1 MNKYLTI
8 FFIPFLF
15 ACKSKEVIVTQ
26 EPLKERSQAY
36 LTRNIEK
43 NKFDFEWLGMKLD
56 AEFTSGEEQQ
66 GFKATVRMRKDSA
79 VSVSVSPALG
89 IEVLRL
95 LVDKDS
101 LKMVSDIPGDKYVF
115 LGSVNQLTD
124 LAKIDLDLSTLQDL
138 LIGNPIGLSREEG
151 RMKSGIEK
159 LDVEYYTLVSRM
171 SRRVRRASEDQDS
184 LTNRDGR
191 RVPKRLEDNDWISSK
206 FWIES
211 DLFKVVKCEL
221 TDIRTKRM
229 VQINYSEF
237 DEEDPSHYPHKCKI
251 QIDDL
256 KGKTSLDFKIVRVN
270 TQNHY
275 DFSFDYDK
283 DYPIKGNRNERAE

>member
-1 MNKYLTI
+1 LNKYLVI
-8 FFIPFLF
+8 LFIPFLF
-15 ACKSKEVIVTQ
+15 ACKSKEVVVTQ
-26 EPLKERSQAY
+26 EPLKERSQAF
-36 LTRNIEK
+36 LTRHIDK
-43 NKFDFEWLGMKLD
+43 NKFEFDWLGMKLD

-79 VSVSVSPALG
+79 VSVSISPALG
-89 IEVLRL
+89 IEVLRM
-95 LVDKDS
+95 LVVKDS
-101 LKMVSDIPGDKYVF
+101 LKMVSEIPGDKYVF
-115 LGSVNQLTD
+115 LGSVDELSE
-124 LAKIDLDLSTLQDL
+124 LAKIDLDVSTMQDL

-159 LDVEYYTLVSRM
+159 LDVEYYTLISRM
-171 SRRVRRASEDQDS
+171 SRRVRRASEEQDS
-184 LTNRDGR
+184 LATRDGR

-211 DLFKVVKCEL
+211 NLYKVVKCEL
-221 TDIRTKRM
+221 TDLRTRRM

-237 DEEDPSHYPHKCKI
+237 DEEDLSHYPHKCNI
-251 QIDDL
+251 QIDDI
-256 KGKTSLDFKIVRVN
+256 KGKTSLDFKIIRTN

-283 DYPIKGNRNERAE
+283 DYPIKRK

>member
-1 MNKYLTI
+1 MNKYLVI
-8 FFIPFLF
+8 LFIPFLF
-15 ACKSKEVIVTQ
+15 ACKSKKVVVTQ
-26 EPLKERSQAY
+26 EPLKERSQAF
-36 LTRNIEK
+36 LTRHIDK
-43 NKFDFEWLGMKLD
+43 NKFEFDWLGMKLD

-79 VSVSVSPALG
+79 VSVSISPALG
-89 IEVLRL
+89 IEVLRM
-95 LVDKDS
+95 LVVKDS
-101 LKMVSDIPGDKYVF
+101 LKMVSEIPGDKYVF
-115 LGSVNQLTD
+115 LGSVDELSE
-124 LAKIDLDLSTLQDL
+124 LAKIDLDVSTMQDL

-159 LDVEYYTLVSRM
+159 LDVEYYTLISRM
-171 SRRVRRASEDQDS
+171 SRRVRRASEEQDS
-184 LTNRDGR
+184 LATRDGR

-211 DLFKVVKCEL
+211 NLYKVVKCEL
-221 TDIRTKRM
+221 TDLRTRRM

-237 DEEDPSHYPHKCKI
+237 DEEDLSHYPHKCNI
-251 QIDDL
+251 QIDDI
-256 KGKTSLDFKIVRVN
+256 KGKTSLDFKIIRTN

-283 DYPIKGNRNERAE
+283 DYPIKRK

>member
-1 MNKYLTI
+1 LNKYLI
-8 FFIPFLF
+8 ILLIPFLF
-15 ACKSKEVIVTQ
+15 ACKSKEVVVTQ
-26 EPLKERSQAY
+26 EPLKERTQAF

-43 NKFDFEWLGMKLD
+43 NKFEFDWLGMKLD

-115 LGSVNQLTD
+115 LGSVNQLTE

-211 DLFKVVKCEL
+211 DLYKVVKCEL

-237 DEEDPSHYPHKCKI
+237 DEEDPSHYPHKCNI
-251 QIDDL
+251 QIDDV
-256 KGKTSLDFKIVRVN
+256 KGKTVLDFKIVRLN

-283 DYPIKGNRNERAE
+283 DYPIKRK

>member
-1 MNKYLTI
+1 LNKYFVILL
-8 FFIPFLF
+8 IPFLF
-15 ACKSKEVIVTQ
+15 ACKSKEIVETQ
-26 EPLKERSQAY
+26 EPLKERSQAF
-36 LTRNIEK
+36 LTRHIDK

-95 LVDKDS
+95 IVDKDS
-101 LKMVSDIPGDKYVF
+101 LKMVSEIPGDKYVF
-115 LGSVNQLTD
+115 LGSVDQLAE

-159 LDVEYYTLVSRM
+159 LDVEYYTLISRM

-184 LTNRDGR
+184 LSNNEGR
-191 RVPKRLEDNDWISSK
+191 RIPKRLEDNDWISSK

-211 DLFKVVKCEL
+211 NFYKVAKCEL
-221 TDIRTKRM
+221 TDLRTKRM
-229 VQINYSEF
+229 VQINYS
-237 DEEDPSHYPHKCKI
+237 DYDDEDPSHYPHKCNI
-251 QIDDL
+251 QIDDV
-256 KGKTSLDFKIVRVN
+256 KGKTSLDFKIVRLN

-283 DYPIKGNRNERAE
+283 DYPIRRK

>member
-1 MNKYLTI
+1 M
-8 FFIPFLF
+8 
-15 ACKSKEVIVTQ
+15 TQ
-26 EPLKERSQAY
+26 EPLKERTQAF
-36 LTRNIEK
+36 LTRHLDK
-43 NKFDFEWLGMKLD
+43 NKFEFEWLGMKLD

-66 GFKATVRMRKDSA
+66 GFKATARMRRDSA

-101 LKMVSDIPGDKYVF
+101 LKMVSDIPGDRYVF
-115 LGSVNQLTD
+115 LGSVDELSD

-151 RMKSGIEK
+151 KMKSGIEK

-171 SRRVRRASEDQDS
+171 SRRVRKASELQDS
-184 LTNRDGR
+184 LETHEVR

-211 DLFKVVKCEL
+211 NFYKVVKCEL
-221 TDIRTKRM
+221 TDLRTKRI

-237 DEEDPSHYPHKCKI
+237 DEEDPSHYPRKCNI
-251 QIDDL
+251 QIDDV
-256 KGKTSLDFKIVRVN
+256 KGKTSLDLKIVRVN

-283 DYPIKGNRNERAE
+283 DYPIKRK

>member
-1 MNKYLTI
+1 LSKYTLI
-8 FFIPFLF
+8 LFIPFLF
-15 ACKSKEVIVTQ
+15 GCKTKEVVVTQ
-26 EPLKERSQAY
+26 EPLKERSQAF
-36 LTRNIEK
+36 LTRHIDK
-43 NKFDFEWLGMKLD
+43 NKFEFDWLGMKLD

-79 VSVSVSPALG
+79 VSVSISPALG
-89 IEVLRL
+89 IEVLRM

-101 LKMVSDIPGDKYVF
+101 LKMVSEIPGDKYVF
-115 LGSVNQLTD
+115 LGSVDQLSE
-124 LAKIDLDLSTLQDL
+124 LAKIDLDVSTMQDL

-159 LDVEYYTLVSRM
+159 LDVEYYTLISRM
-171 SRRVRRASEDQDS
+171 SRRVRRATEVQDS
-184 LTNRDGR
+184 SSSTEGR
-191 RVPKRLEDNDWISSK
+191 RIPKRLEDNDWISSK

-211 DLFKVVKCEL
+211 NFYKIAKCEL
-221 TDIRTKRM
+221 TDVRTRRM

-237 DEEDPSHYPHKCKI
+237 DEEDPSHYPRKCNI
-251 QIDDL
+251 QIDDI
-256 KGKTSLDFKIVRVN
+256 KGKTSLDFKIIRIN

-283 DYPIKGNRNERAE
+283 DYPIKRK

>member
-1 MNKYLTI
+1 MNKY
-8 FFIPFLF
+8 FIILFVPFLF
-15 ACKSKEVIVTQ
+15 ACKSKEVVVTQ
-26 EPLKERSQAY
+26 EPLKERTQAF

-43 NKFDFEWLGMKLD
+43 NRFEFDWLGMKLD

-101 LKMVSDIPGDKYVF
+101 LKMVSEIPGDKYVF

-171 SRRVRRASEDQDS
+171 SRRVRRATEDQDS
-184 LTNRDGR
+184 LTIRDGR
-191 RVPKRLEDNDWISSK
+191 RVSKRLEDNDWISSK

-211 DLFKVVKCEL
+211 DLYKVVKCEL

-237 DEEDPSHYPHKCKI
+237 DEEDPSHYPHKCNI
-251 QIDDL
+251 QIDDV
-256 KGKTSLDFKIVRVN
+256 KGKTALDFKIVRLN

-283 DYPIKGNRNERAE
+283 DYPIKRK

>member
-1 MNKYLTI
+1 LNKYFIIL
-8 FFIPFLF
+8 FIPFLF
-15 ACKSKEVIVTQ
+15 ACKSKEVVVTQ
-26 EPLKERSQAY
+26 EPLKERTQAF

-43 NKFDFEWLGMKLD
+43 NRFEFDWLGMKLD

-171 SRRVRRASEDQDS
+171 SRRVRRATEDQDS

-237 DEEDPSHYPHKCKI
+237 DEEDPSHYPHKCNI
-251 QIDDL
+251 QIDDV
-256 KGKTSLDFKIVRVN
+256 KGKTALDFKIVRLN

-283 DYPIKGNRNERAE
+283 DYPIKRK

>member
-1 MNKYLTI
+1 MNKYL
-8 FFIPFLF
+8 FILLVPVLF
-15 ACKSKEVIVTQ
+15 SCKSKEVIVTQ
-26 EPLKERSQAY
+26 EPLKERSQAF
-36 LTRNIEK
+36 LIRHIDK

-56 AEFTSGEEQQ
+56 AEFTNGDDQQ

-95 LVDKDS
+95 IVDKDS
-101 LKMVSDIPGDKYVF
+101 LKMVSDIPGDRYVF
-115 LGSVNQLTD
+115 LGSVDQLSD

-151 RMKSGIEK
+151 KMKSGIE
-159 LDVEYYTLVSRM
+159 LQDVEYYTLVSRL
-171 SRRVRRASEDQDS
+171 SRRVRRATESQDS
-184 LTNRDGR
+184 LSNHEGR
-191 RVPKRLEDNDWISSK
+191 RISKRLEDNDWISSK

-211 DLFKVVKCEL
+211 NNYKIVKCEL
-221 TDIRTKRM
+221 TDIRTRRM
-229 VQINYSEF
+229 VQINYSDF
-237 DEEDPSHYPHKCKI
+237 DEEDLSHYPHKCNI
-251 QIDDL
+251 QIDDI
-256 KGKTSLDFKIVRVN
+256 KGKTSLDFRIIRLN

-283 DYPIKGNRNERAE
+283 DYPIKRK

>member
-1 MNKYLTI
+1 MSKYIVIL
-8 FFIPFLF
+8 FIPLLF
-15 ACKSKEVIVTQ
+15 ACKSKEVVVTQ
-26 EPLKERSQAY
+26 EPLKERTQAF
-36 LTRNIEK
+36 LTRHLDK
-43 NKFDFEWLGMKLD
+43 NKFD

-95 LVDKDS
+95 LVDRDS
-101 LKMVSDIPGDKYVF
+101 LKMVSDIPGDRYVF
-115 LGSVNQLTD
+115 LGSVDQLSG

-171 SRRVRRASEDQDS
+171 SRRVRRASEEQDS
-184 LTNRDGR
+184 LATRDGR

-211 DLFKVVKCEL
+211 NLYKVVKCEL

-229 VQINYSEF
+229 VMINYSEF
-237 DEEDPSHYPHKCKI
+237 DEESESHYPHKCSI
-251 QIDDL
+251 QIDDV

-283 DYPIKGNRNERAE
+283 DYPIKRK

>member
-1 MNKYLTI
+1 MNKYFIIL
-8 FFIPFLF
+8 FIPFLF
-15 ACKSKEVIVTQ
+15 ACKSKEVVVTQ
-26 EPLKERSQAY
+26 EPLKERTQAF

-43 NKFDFEWLGMKLD
+43 NRFEFDWLGMKLD

-171 SRRVRRASEDQDS
+171 SRRVRRATEDQDS
-184 LTNRDGR
+184 LTIRDGR

-211 DLFKVVKCEL
+211 DLYKVVKCEL

-237 DEEDPSHYPHKCKI
+237 DEEDPSHYPHKCNI
-251 QIDDL
+251 QIDDV
-256 KGKTSLDFKIVRVN
+256 KGKTALDFKIVRLN

-283 DYPIKGNRNERAE
+283 DYPIKRK

>member
-1 MNKYLTI
+1 MNKYITL

-15 ACKSKEVIVTQ
+15 ACKSKEVVVTQ
-26 EPLKERSQAY
+26 EPLKERSQAF
-36 LTRNIEK
+36 LTRHIDK

-101 LKMVSDIPGDKYVF
+101 LKMVSEIPGDKYVF
-115 LGSVNQLTD
+115 LGSVEQLTE

-184 LTNRDGR
+184 LSIRDGR
-191 RVPKRLEDNDWISSK
+191 RVPRRLEDNDWISSK

-211 DLFKVVKCEL
+211 SLYKIVKCEL

-229 VQINYSEF
+229 VQINYSDF
-237 DEEDPSHYPHKCKI
+237 DEEDPSHYPHKCNI
-251 QIDDL
+251 QIDDV
-256 KGKTSLDFKIVRVN
+256 KGKTALDFKIVRLN

-275 DFSFDYDK
+275 DFSFDYDR
-283 DYPIKGNRNERAE
+283 DYPIKRK

>member
-1 MNKYLTI
+1 MNKYLVILI
-8 FFIPFLF
+8 FPFLF
-15 ACKSKEVIVTQ
+15 SCKSKEIVVSQ
-26 EPLKERSQAY
+26 EPLKERSQAF
-36 LTRNIEK
+36 LIRHIDK
-43 NKFDFEWLGMKLD
+43 NKLDFEWLGMKLD

-101 LKMVSDIPGDKYVF
+101 LKMVSDIPGDRYVF
-115 LGSVNQLTD
+115 LGSVDQLTE

-138 LIGNPIGLSREEG
+138 LIGNAIGISREEG
-151 RMKSGIEK
+151 KMKSGVEK
-159 LDVEYYTLVSRM
+159 LDKEYYTLVSRM
-171 SRRVRRASEDQDS
+171 SRRVRRASESQDS
-184 LTNRDGR
+184 LQNLEGR
-191 RVPKRLEDNDWISSK
+191 RISKRLEDNDWISSK

-211 DLFKVVKCEL
+211 DFFKIVKCEL
-221 TDIRTKRM
+221 MDIRTKRM

-237 DEEDPSHYPHKCKI
+237 DEENLSHYPHKCNI
-251 QIDDL
+251 QINDI
-256 KGKTSLDFKIVRVN
+256 KGKTSLDFEIIRIN

-283 DYPIKGNRNERAE
+283 DYPIKRK

>member
-1 MNKYLTI
+1 LNKFILLL
-8 FFIPFLF
+8 FIPLLF
-15 ACKSKEVIVTQ
+15 ACKSKEFVETQ
-26 EPLKERSQAY
+26 EPLKERTQAF
-36 LTRNIEK
+36 LTRHLDK
-43 NKFDFEWLGMKLD
+43 NKFEFEWLGMKLD
-56 AEFTSGEEQQ
+56 AEFASGEEQQ

-79 VSVSVSPALG
+79 VSVSISPALG

-101 LKMVSDIPGDKYVF
+101 LKMVSDIPGDRYVF
-115 LGSVNQLTD
+115 LGSVDQLSD

-171 SRRVRRASEDQDS
+171 SRRVRRASEEQDS
-184 LTNRDGR
+184 LATRDGR

-211 DLFKVVKCEL
+211 NLFKVVKCEL
-221 TDIRTKRM
+221 TDLRTKRM

-237 DEEDPSHYPHKCKI
+237 DEEDPSHYPRKCNI
-251 QIDDL
+251 QIDDV
-256 KGKTSLDFKIVRVN
+256 KGKTSLDFKIIRIN

-283 DYPIKGNRNERAE
+283 DYPIKRK

>member
-1 MNKYLTI
+1 LNKYLLI
-8 FFIPFLF
+8 LFIPVLF
-15 ACKSKEVIVTQ
+15 SCRSKEVVVTQ
-26 EPLKERSQAY
+26 EPLKERSQAF
-36 LTRNIEK
+36 LIRHIDK
-43 NKFDFEWLGMKLD
+43 NKFDFDWLGMKLD
-56 AEFTSGEEQQ
+56 AEFTNGDEQQ

-115 LGSVNQLTD
+115 LGSVSQLSE
-124 LAKIDLDLSTLQDL
+124 LAKIDLDLSALQDL

-151 RMKSGIEK
+151 KMKSGIEK
-159 LDVEYYTLVSRM
+159 LDVEYYTLVSRL
-171 SRRVRRASEDQDS
+171 SRRVRRATESQDS
-184 LTNRDGR
+184 LSNHEGR
-191 RVPKRLEDNDWISSK
+191 RVSKRLEDNDWISSK

-211 DLFKVVKCEL
+211 NEYKIVKCEL
-221 TDIRTKRM
+221 MDIRTKRM
-229 VQINYSEF
+229 VRIKYSDF
-237 DEEDPSHYPHKCKI
+237 DEEDLSHYPHKCTVEI
-251 QIDDL
+251 SDT
-256 KGKTSLDFKIVRVN
+256 KGSTSLEFKIIRLN

-283 DYPIKGNRNERAE
+283 DYPIKRK

>member
-1 MNKYLTI
+1 MNKYFIIL
-8 FFIPFLF
+8 FIPFLF
-15 ACKSKEVIVTQ
+15 ACKSKEVVVTQ
-26 EPLKERSQAY
+26 EPLKERTQAF

-43 NKFDFEWLGMKLD
+43 NRFDFEWLGMKLD

-171 SRRVRRASEDQDS
+171 SRRVRRATEDQDS

-211 DLFKVVKCEL
+211 DLYKVVKCEL

-237 DEEDPSHYPHKCKI
+237 DEEDPSHYPHKCNI
-251 QIDDL
+251 QIDDV
-256 KGKTSLDFKIVRVN
+256 KGKTALDFKIVRLN

-283 DYPIKGNRNERAE
+283 DYPIKRK

>member
-1 MNKYLTI
+1 LNKYIVILI
-8 FFIPFLF
+8 IPFLF
-15 ACKSKEVIVTQ
+15 SCKSKEIVVSQ
-26 EPLKERSQAY
+26 EPLKERSQAF
-36 LTRNIEK
+36 LIRHIDK

-79 VSVSVSPALG
+79 VSVSISPALG

-115 LGSVNQLTD
+115 LGSVEQLTE

-138 LIGNPIGLSREEG
+138 LIGNAIGISREEG
-151 RMKSGIEK
+151 KMKSGIEK

-171 SRRVRRASEDQDS
+171 SRRVRRATESQDS
-184 LTNRDGR
+184 LQNLEGR
-191 RVPKRLEDNDWISSK
+191 RISKRLEDNDWISSK

-211 DLFKVVKCEL
+211 NYFKIVKCEL
-221 TDIRTKRM
+221 MDIRTKRM

-237 DEEDPSHYPHKCKI
+237 DEDNLSHYPHKCNI
-251 QIDDL
+251 QINDV
-256 KGKTSLDFKIVRVN
+256 KGKTALDFKIMRIN

-275 DFSFDYDK
+275 DFPFDYDK
-283 DYPIKGNRNERAE
+283 DYPIKRK

>member
-1 MNKYLTI
+1 MNKYLI
-8 FFIPFLF
+8 ILLIPFLF
-15 ACKSKEVIVTQ
+15 ACKSKEVVVTQ
-26 EPLKERSQAY
+26 EPLKERTQAF

-43 NKFDFEWLGMKLD
+43 NKFEFDWLGMKLD

-115 LGSVNQLTD
+115 LGSANQLTE

-211 DLFKVVKCEL
+211 DLYKVVKCEL
-221 TDIRTKRM
+221 TDMRTKRM

-237 DEEDPSHYPHKCKI
+237 DEEDPSHYPHKCNI
-251 QIDDL
+251 QIDDV
-256 KGKTSLDFKIVRVN
+256 KGKTALDFKIVRLN

-283 DYPIKGNRNERAE
+283 DYPIKRK

>member
-1 MNKYLTI
+1 MNK
-8 FFIPFLF
+8 FFIILLIPFFF
-15 ACKSKEVIVTQ
+15 ACKSKEVVVTQ
-26 EPLKERSQAY
+26 EPLKERTQAF
-36 LTRNIEK
+36 LTRHLDK

-89 IEVLRL
+89 IEVLRF

-101 LKMVSDIPGDKYVF
+101 LKMVSEIPGDKYVF
-115 LGSVNQLTD
+115 LGSIDQLTD

-138 LIGNPIGLSREEG
+138 LIGNPIGLNREEG
-151 RMKSGIEK
+151 KMKSGIEK

-171 SRRVRRASEDQDS
+171 SRRVRRATEVQDS
-184 LTNRDGR
+184 LATRELR
-191 RVPKRLEDNDWISSK
+191 RLPKRLEDNDWISSK

-211 DLFKVVKCEL
+211 SLYKVVKCEL

-229 VQINYSEF
+229 VQINYSGF
-237 DEEDPSHYPHKCKI
+237 DEEDPSHYPHKCNI
-251 QIDDL
+251 QIDDV
-256 KGKTSLDFKIVRVN
+256 KGKTSLDFKIMRLN

-275 DFSFDYDK
+275 DFSFEYDRE
-283 DYPIKGNRNERAE
+283 YPIKRK

>member
-1 MNKYLTI
+1 MNKYFVILY
-8 FFIPFLF
+8 IPFLF
-15 ACKSKEVIVTQ
+15 ACKSKEVAVTQ
-26 EPLKERSQAY
+26 EPLKERTQIF
-36 LTRNIEK
+36 LTRHIDK

-56 AEFTSGEEQQ
+56 AEFTTAEEQQ

-115 LGSVNQLTD
+115 LGSVDQLTD

-138 LIGNPIGLSREEG
+138 LVGNPIGLSREEG
-151 RMKSGIEK
+151 KMKSGIEK
-159 LDVEYYTLVSRM
+159 LDVEYYTLISRM
-171 SRRVRRASEDQDS
+171 SRRVRRASEVQDS
-184 LTNRDGR
+184 MPTHEAR
-191 RVPKRLEDNDWISSK
+191 RIPRRLEDNDWISSK

-211 DLFKVVKCEL
+211 NLYKIVKCEL

-237 DEEDPSHYPHKCKI
+237 DEEDPSHYPHKCNI
-251 QIDDL
+251 QIDDV
-256 KGKTSLDFKIVRVN
+256 KGNTALDFKIVRLN

-275 DFSFDYDK
+275 DFSFEYDK
-283 DYPIKGNRNERAE
+283 DYPIKRK

>member
-1 MNKYLTI
+1 LNKYLVI
-8 FFIPFLF
+8 LFVPFLF
-15 ACKSKEVIVTQ
+15 GCKSKEVVVTQ
-26 EPLKERSQAY
+26 EPLKERTQAF

-43 NKFDFEWLGMKLD
+43 NKFEFDWLGMKLD

-79 VSVSVSPALG
+79 VSVSVSPVLG
-89 IEVLRL
+89 IEVLRM
-95 LVDKDS
+95 LVDRDS
-101 LKMVSDIPGDKYVF
+101 LKMVSEIPGDKYVF
-115 LGSVNQLTD
+115 LGSVEQLSE
-124 LAKIDLDLSTLQDL
+124 LAKIDLDVSTMQDL

-159 LDVEYYTLVSRM
+159 LDVEYYTLISRM
-171 SRRVRRASEDQDS
+171 SRRVRRASEDQDT
-184 LTNRDGR
+184 LLIREGR

-211 DLFKVVKCEL
+211 NFYKVAKCEL
-221 TDIRTKRM
+221 TDLRTRRM

-237 DEEDPSHYPHKCKI
+237 DEEDVSHYPHKCNI
-251 QIDDL
+251 QIEDV
-256 KGKTSLDFKIVRVN
+256 KGKTSLDFKIVRLN

-275 DFSFDYDK
+275 DFTFDYDK
-283 DYPIKGNRNERAE
+283 DYPIKRK

>member
-1 MNKYLTI
+1 MNKYLLI
-8 FFIPFLF
+8 LFIPVLF
-15 ACKSKEVIVTQ
+15 SCRSKEVVVTQ
-26 EPLKERSQAY
+26 EPLKERSQAF
-36 LTRNIEK
+36 LIRHIDK

-56 AEFTSGEEQQ
+56 AEFTNGDEQQ

-115 LGSVNQLTD
+115 LGSVSQLSE
-124 LAKIDLDLSTLQDL
+124 LAKIDLDLSALQDL

-151 RMKSGIEK
+151 KMKSGIEK
-159 LDVEYYTLVSRM
+159 LDVEYYTLVSRL
-171 SRRVRRASEDQDS
+171 SRRVRRATESQDS
-184 LTNRDGR
+184 LSNHEGR
-191 RVPKRLEDNDWISSK
+191 RISKRLEDNDWISSK

-211 DLFKVVKCEL
+211 NEYKIVKCEL
-221 TDIRTKRM
+221 MDIRTKRM
-229 VQINYSEF
+229 VQINYSDF
-237 DEEDPSHYPHKCKI
+237 DEEDLSHYPHKCNI
-251 QIDDL
+251 QIDDI
-256 KGKTSLDFKIVRVN
+256 KGKTSLDFRIIRLN

-283 DYPIKGNRNERAE
+283 DYPIKRK

>member
-1 MNKYLTI
+1 MNKYLI
-8 FFIPFLF
+8 ILLIPFLF
-15 ACKSKEVIVTQ
+15 ACKSKEVVVTQ
-26 EPLKERSQAY
+26 EPLKERTQAF

-43 NKFDFEWLGMKLD
+43 NKFEFDWLGMKLD

-115 LGSVNQLTD
+115 LGSVNQLTE

-211 DLFKVVKCEL
+211 DLYKVVKCEL

-237 DEEDPSHYPHKCKI
+237 DEEDPSHYPHKCNI
-251 QIDDL
+251 QIDDV
-256 KGKTSLDFKIVRVN
+256 KGKTALDFKIVRLN

-283 DYPIKGNRNERAE
+283 DYPIKRK

>member
-1 MNKYLTI
+1 MNKYLVI
-8 FFIPFLF
+8 LFIPFFF
-15 ACKSKEVIVTQ
+15 ACKSKEVVVTQ
-26 EPLKERSQAY
+26 EPLKERTQAF
-36 LTRNIEK
+36 LTRHIDK

-56 AEFTSGEEQQ
+56 AEFTSAEQQQ

-79 VSVSVSPALG
+79 VTVSVSPALG

-101 LKMVSDIPGDKYVF
+101 LKMVSEIPGDKYVF
-115 LGSVNQLTD
+115 LGSVDQLSD
-124 LAKIDLDLSTLQDL
+124 LAKIDLDLTTLQDL

-171 SRRVRRASEDQDS
+171 SRRIRRASEDQDS
-184 LTNRDGR
+184 LSIRDGR
-191 RVPKRLEDNDWISSK
+191 RVTKRLEDNDWISSK

-211 DLFKVVKCEL
+211 NLYKVVKCEL
-221 TDIRTKRM
+221 TDMRTKRL

-237 DEEDPSHYPHKCKI
+237 DEEAVSHYPHKCNI
-251 QIDDL
+251 QIEDV
-256 KGKTSLDFKIVRVN
+256 KGKTSLDFKIVRIN

-283 DYPIKGNRNERAE
+283 DYPIKRK

>member
-1 MNKYLTI
+1 MNKYFIIL
-8 FFIPFLF
+8 FIPFLF
-15 ACKSKEVIVTQ
+15 ACKSKEVVVTQ
-26 EPLKERSQAY
+26 EPLKERTQAF

-43 NKFDFEWLGMKLD
+43 NRFEFDWLGMKLD

-101 LKMVSDIPGDKYVF
+101 LKMVSEIPGDKYVF

-171 SRRVRRASEDQDS
+171 SRRVRRATEEQDS
-184 LTNRDGR
+184 LTIRDGR

-211 DLFKVVKCEL
+211 DLYKVVKCEL

-237 DEEDPSHYPHKCKI
+237 DEEDPSHYPHKCNI
-251 QIDDL
+251 QIDDV
-256 KGKTSLDFKIVRVN
+256 KGKTALDFKIVRLN

-283 DYPIKGNRNERAE
+283 DYPIKRK

>member
-1 MNKYLTI
+1 MNKYLI
-8 FFIPFLF
+8 ILFIPFLF
-15 ACKSKEVIVTQ
+15 ACKSKEVVVTQ
-26 EPLKERSQAY
+26 EPLKERTQAF

-43 NKFDFEWLGMKLD
+43 NRFEFDWLGMKLD

-101 LKMVSDIPGDKYVF
+101 LKMVSEIPGDKYVF

-171 SRRVRRASEDQDS
+171 SRRVRRATEDQDS
-184 LTNRDGR
+184 LTIRDGR

-211 DLFKVVKCEL
+211 DLYKVVKCEL

-237 DEEDPSHYPHKCKI
+237 DEEDPSHYPHKCNI
-251 QIDDL
+251 QIDDV
-256 KGKTSLDFKIVRVN
+256 KGKTALDFKIVRLN

-283 DYPIKGNRNERAE
+283 DYPIKRK

>member
-1 MNKYLTI
+1 MNKYLI
-8 FFIPFLF
+8 ILLIPFLF
-15 ACKSKEVIVTQ
+15 ACKSKEVVVTQ
-26 EPLKERSQAY
+26 EPLKERTQAF

-43 NKFDFEWLGMKLD
+43 NKFEFDWLGMKLD

-115 LGSVNQLTD
+115 LGSVNQLTE

-159 LDVEYYTLVSRM
+159 LDVEYYTLVSRL
-171 SRRVRRASEDQDS
+171 SRRVRRATEDQDS

-211 DLFKVVKCEL
+211 DLYKVVKCEL

-237 DEEDPSHYPHKCKI
+237 DEEDPSHYPHKCNI
-251 QIDDL
+251 QIDDV
-256 KGKTSLDFKIVRVN
+256 KGKTALDFKIVRLN

-283 DYPIKGNRNERAE
+283 DYPIKRK

>member
-1 MNKYLTI
+1 LNKYFIIL
-8 FFIPFLF
+8 FIPFLF
-15 ACKSKEVIVTQ
+15 ACKSKEVVVTQ
-26 EPLKERSQAY
+26 EPLKERTQAF

-43 NKFDFEWLGMKLD
+43 NRFEFDWLGMKLD

-211 DLFKVVKCEL
+211 DLYKVVKCEL

-237 DEEDPSHYPHKCKI
+237 DEEDPSHYPHKCNI
-251 QIDDL
+251 QIDDV
-256 KGKTSLDFKIVRVN
+256 KGKTALDFKIVRLN

-283 DYPIKGNRNERAE
+283 DYPIKRK

>member
-1 MNKYLTI
+1 LNKYIVILI
-8 FFIPFLF
+8 VPFLF
-15 ACKSKEVIVTQ
+15 SCKSKEIVVSQ
-26 EPLKERSQAY
+26 EPLKERSQAF
-36 LTRNIEK
+36 LIRHIDK

-79 VSVSVSPALG
+79 VSVSISPALG

-115 LGSVNQLTD
+115 LGSVEQLTE

-138 LIGNPIGLSREEG
+138 LIGNAIGISREEG
-151 RMKSGIEK
+151 KMKSGIEK

-171 SRRVRRASEDQDS
+171 SRRVRRATESQDS
-184 LTNRDGR
+184 LQNLEGR
-191 RVPKRLEDNDWISSK
+191 RISKRLEDNDWISSK

-211 DLFKVVKCEL
+211 NYFKIVKCEL
-221 TDIRTKRM
+221 MDIRTKRM

-237 DEEDPSHYPHKCKI
+237 DEDNLSHYPHKCNI
-251 QIDDL
+251 QINDV
-256 KGKTSLDFKIVRVN
+256 KGKTALDFKIMRIN

-275 DFSFDYDK
+275 DFPFDYDK
-283 DYPIKGNRNERAE
+283 DYPIKRK

>member
-1 MNKYLTI
+1 MNKY
-8 FFIPFLF
+8 FIILFVPFLF
-15 ACKSKEVIVTQ
+15 ACKSKEVVVTQ
-26 EPLKERSQAY
+26 EPLKERTQAF

-43 NKFDFEWLGMKLD
+43 NRFEFDWLGMKLD

-101 LKMVSDIPGDKYVF
+101 LKMVSEIPGDKYVF

-171 SRRVRRASEDQDS
+171 SRRVRRATEEQDS
-184 LTNRDGR
+184 LTIRDGR

-211 DLFKVVKCEL
+211 DLYKVVKCEL

-237 DEEDPSHYPHKCKI
+237 DEEDPSHYPHKCNI
-251 QIDDL
+251 QIDDV
-256 KGKTSLDFKIVRVN
+256 KGKTALDFKIVRLN

-283 DYPIKGNRNERAE
+283 DYPIKRK

>member
-1 MNKYLTI
+1 MNKYFIIL
-8 FFIPFLF
+8 FIPFFF
-15 ACKSKEVIVTQ
+15 ACKSKEVVVTQ
-26 EPLKERSQAY
+26 EPLKERTQAF

-43 NKFDFEWLGMKLD
+43 NRFEFDWLGMKLD

-171 SRRVRRASEDQDS
+171 SRRVRRASEEQDS

-237 DEEDPSHYPHKCKI
+237 DEEDPSHYPHKCNI
-251 QIDDL
+251 QIDDV
-256 KGKTSLDFKIVRVN
+256 KGKTALDFKIIRLN

-283 DYPIKGNRNERAE
+283 DYPIRRK

>member
-1 MNKYLTI
+1 MNKYLVI
-8 FFIPFLF
+8 LFIPFLF
-15 ACKSKEVIVTQ
+15 ACKSKEVVVTQ
-26 EPLKERSQAY
+26 EPLKERSQAF
-36 LTRNIEK
+36 LTRHIDK
-43 NKFDFEWLGMKLD
+43 NKFEFDWLGMKLD

-79 VSVSVSPALG
+79 VSVSISPALG
-89 IEVLRL
+89 IEVLRM
-95 LVDKDS
+95 LVVNDS
-101 LKMVSDIPGDKYVF
+101 LKMVSEIPGDKYVF
-115 LGSVNQLTD
+115 LGSVDELSE
-124 LAKIDLDLSTLQDL
+124 LAKIDLDVSTMQDL

-159 LDVEYYTLVSRM
+159 LDVEYYTLISRM
-171 SRRVRRASEDQDS
+171 SRRVRRASEEQDS
-184 LTNRDGR
+184 LATRDGR

-211 DLFKVVKCEL
+211 NLYKVVKCEL
-221 TDIRTKRM
+221 TDLRTRRM

-237 DEEDPSHYPHKCKI
+237 DEEDLSHYPHKCNI
-251 QIDDL
+251 QIDDI
-256 KGKTSLDFKIVRVN
+256 KGKTSLDFKIIRTN

-283 DYPIKGNRNERAE
+283 DYPIKRK